1 MRFSN
6 RGGIYVLD
14 REGEEG
20 PDETTQDHFTSAYWR
35 ERMNP
40 GWDINSNQPH
50 FGRYSRDAFIGL
62 NKSEKMATVRSNKE
76 GFTPIQVKAAEAA
89 RSAMHIV
96 GAPDIKNIKY
106 AIRGGL
112 FKNCPITEEAINH
125 AEEIYGPDGST
136 LKGKST
142 RPTTKKAVDDWIAV
156 PELELCID
164 MMYVNNAAFL
174 NGIDKTIRFRNCVP
188 VQGRS
193 AETLREAVDVML
205 RKYNNAGFE
214 VSKLHADREF
224 VPLTNEMLD
233 EMNVELVPTIAGQ
246 HEPHVERANRTVKER
261 MRVQHA
267 RLPFA
272 AIPKIMTEY
281 LGRTRAEL
289 MNYFPAKNGVSK
301 HFSPHQIVEQ
311 RNVNFGTDCVAEFGA
326 YVHAIGGKSKNT
338 MAPRT
343 TEGLYLK
350 PSTNKNEGHHVLN
363 IHTWRVI
370 SCPKVKVL
378 PITDQVVQKVNNK
391 AYAEGVTTLKMY
403 NKKGDLEFVQDAD
416 QIEGVDDTEQGYAE
430 EAFDRDYVPHNQPE
444 DDNDVNLGRF
454 YNYNDEDPQDVD
466 DLMEEGVDL
475 AMDNIEHLYNNDEEA
490 GREYIL
496 RGYEYISPQNEDDE
510 DDDVDD
516 DRDDDDFDRQRD
528 EPEDGGTPGDLV
540 TDLEAVTDEQIQTVL
555 DRQDVSVHFDE
566 EDDEDTEVEEVFDEP
581 VAEEADEVP
590 IEEPSVSD
598 PDRKTTRSG
607 KAYAQ
612 VKSKSYA
619 QALIEGKPSSRS
631 DKKKNNRCAIRK
643 KKRTKKL
650 QGILK
655 NKIEIKQKGRKK
667 RSKQERHNLCFAQIT
682 QKGQIHEYDDLEG
695 LVTIRN
701 MMQIRD
707 KMMNAKKGS
716 SFMQQY
722 HVSKGLKVFGKKGEE
737 GVITELDQMLKRDA
751 FGPVLVSGLN
761 EKEREQSVDSMMLLA
776 QKTSGEVK
784 GRFVGRGDQS
794 HDFFSKED
802 TASPTVS
809 QDGIEATC
817 TIDAYEG
824 RDMMSMDVPNAF
836 IQTHTPKGED
846 RIIMKI
852 TGVMVKYLIDIAPEY
867 RDFVVMENGKR
878 LIYVEVHRA
887 IYGLLVSSL
896 LWYKQF
902 RGDLE
907 GQGFIFNPYDPCIA
921 NKMVDGKQHTI
932 RFHVDDLL
940 SSHIDPKV
948 NDRFADW
955 LNLTY
960 GQLKPCT
967 IVRGKVHKYLGMT
980 LDFRTKGKLK
990 IRMDEY
996 VQNMLD
1002 EFPIKFAEAHKQAT
1016 PAGNDLMRAGT
1027 GNLLDKK
1034 KRECFHSFVAKG
1046 LFLSKRARLD
1056 VHQTIAVLSSRVR
1069 EPKESDWSAIVRFM
1083 RYLHSTK
1090 FWHKTLSA
1098 EDLKVMK
1105 WWIDASFAVH
1115 PDFKSHTGSV
1125 MSMGSGAAQV
1135 MSRKQKLVSRSSTEA
1150 ELIAVDDVIT
1160 MVLWTKL
1167 FLECQGYPIEKNI
1180 LYQDNKSAI
1189 LLETNGRK
1197 SAGKRSRALNIR
1209 YFFITDQVELGN
1221 VQIEHCPTDDMIGD
1235 FMTKPL
1241 QGEKFRKFRDLIL
1254 GEQD

>member
-1 MRFSN
+1 MKVPIQRHK
-6 RGGIYVLD
+6 IV
-14 REGEEG
+14 
-20 PDETTQDHFTSAYWR
+20 SAADYWR
-35 ERMNP
+35 ESCLTVPN
-40 GWDINSNQPH
+40 NNNQPH
-50 FGRYSRDAFIGL
+50 FGRYSKDAFIGL
-62 NKSEKMATVRSNKE
+62 NKRDKMDTVRSNKE
-76 GFTPIQVKAAEAA
+76 GFTPAQLKAAEAA

-112 FKNCPITEEAINH
+112 FKNCSITEEAINN
-125 AEEIYGPDGST
+125 AEKIYGPDGST

-142 RPTTKKAVDDWIAV
+142 RPTTTKEVDDWIEI
-156 PELELCID
+156 PEELYERNQKLELCID
-164 MMYVNNAAFL
+164 VMYVNNAKFL

-188 VQGRS
+188 LQGRTM
-193 AETLREAVDVML
+193 EQMREAIDVML
-205 RKYNNAGFE
+205 RKYNDAGFD

-233 EMNVELVPTIAGQ
+233 EMSLELVPTTAGQ

-281 LGRTRAEL
+281 LGVTRAEL

-311 RNVNFGTDCVAEFGA
+311 RNVNFKTDCVAEFGS

-350 PSTNKNEGHHVLN
+350 PSNKNNGGHHVLN
-363 IHTWRVI
+363 MHTWKVI
-370 SCPKVKVL
+370 SCPKVVVL
-378 PITDQVVQKVNNK
+378 PITDQVVQKVNEK
-391 AYAEGVTTLKMY
+391 AYAEGVTTLKIY
-403 NKKGDLEFVQDAD
+403 DKNGDLEFVQDAD
-416 QIEGVDDTEQGYAE
+416 QIEGVDDAEQGYAE
-430 EAFDRDYVPHNQPE
+430 EAFDRDYVPHGEPD

-454 YNYNDEDPQDVD
+454 VDIDEDEGA
-466 DLMEEGVDL
+466 DLVR
-475 AMDNIEHLYNNDEEA
+475 DNIPFLFGDDRDASIEWIQN
-490 GREYIL
+490 
-496 RGYEYISPQNEDDE
+496 GYEYQPQDDE
-510 DDDVDD
+510 DKDD
-516 DRDDDDFDRQRD
+516 DAREDDDFDSQNNEQEG
-528 EPEDGGTPGDLV
+528 EPSVAPGGLV
-540 TDLEAVTDEQIQTVL
+540 SDLEELTEEQVQEVI
-555 DRQDVSVHFDE
+555 DRQDVTVQFDDE
-566 EDDEDTEVEEVFDEP
+566 VVEDTEVDEIVDENQEVDAIVDDIPE
-581 VAEEADEVP
+581 DD
-590 IEEPSVSD
+590 SVEDSKVDD
-598 PDRKTTRSG
+598 PDRKTTRSR

-619 QALIEGKPSSRS
+619 QALIEGKQSSRS
-631 DKKKNNRCAIRK
+631 GKKKNNRCAIRK
-643 KKRTKKL
+643 KKRVKKL

-655 NKIEIKQKGRKK
+655 NKIETQQRGRE
-667 RSKQERHNLCFAQIT
+667 RRRTKQEMYNLCLAQVN
-682 QKGQIHEYDDLEG
+682 QKGQVQECDDVEA
-695 LVTIRN
+695 LVMIRN

-707 KMMNAKKGS
+707 KFMSAKEGS

-722 HVSKGLKVFGKKGEE
+722 HVNKGLKVFGKQGEE
-737 GVITELDQMLKRDA
+737 GVVTELDQMLKRDA
-751 FGPVLVSGLN
+751 FGPILVSDMN
-761 EKEREQSVDSMMLLA
+761 ETERDQATDSMMLLA
-776 QKTSGEVK
+776 QKSSGEVK
-784 GRFVGRGDQS
+784 GRFVARGDQS
-794 HDFFSKED
+794 QDFLTKED

-809 QDGIEATC
+809 QDGLEATC

-824 RDMMSMDVPNAF
+824 RDNMSMDVPNAF
-836 IQTHTPKGED
+836 IQTHTPKGEN

-867 RDFVVMENGKR
+867 REFVVLENGKR
-878 LIYVEVHRA
+878 VVYVEVLRA
-887 IYGLLVSSL
+887 IYGMLISSL

-907 GQGFIFNPYDPCIA
+907 GQGFEFNPYDPCIA
-921 NKMVDGKQHTI
+921 NRMVDGKQHTI
-932 RFHVDDLL
+932 RFHVDDLPL
-940 SSHIDPKV
+940 SSHMDPKV
-948 NDRFADW
+948 NDEFAKW
-955 LNLTY
+955 LNLKY

-980 LDFRTKGKLK
+980 LDFRKKGKLK
-990 IRMDEY
+990 IRMNEY

-1002 EFPIKFAEAHKQAT
+1002 EFPVKFAEASKQAT
-1016 PAGNDLMRAGT
+1016 PAGNDLLRAGT

-1034 KRECFHSFVAKG
+1034 RRECFHSFVAKG

-1069 EPKESDWSAIVRFM
+1069 EPKESDWTALVRFM

-1090 FWHKTLSA
+1090 LWHKTLTA
-1098 EDLKVMK
+1098 DNLRVMK

-1135 MSRKQKLVSRSSTEA
+1135 MSKKQKLVSRSSTEA

-1221 VQIEHCPTDDMIGD
+1221 VQIEHCPTEDMIGD